1 MEQTSAF
8 WIEKLCLQKHPEGGY
23 YKEAYRS
30 DESFPLFSLPPRFK
44 DDRCFSTAIY
54 FLLEN
59 DNFSAFHRI
68 KSDEIWHFYKGS
80 SLTLY
85 IITEEGSLKNLQLGD
100 NPLNGEHFQIV
111 VPRNSW
117 FAAHVNA
124 SNSFT
129 LLGCTVSP
137 GFDFN
142 DFELAN
148 CEDLCKEYPQYE
160 TLIKKFTINQ

>member
-1 MEQTSAF
+1 MEHTSAF

-30 DESFPLFSLPPRFK
+30 DESISHLSLPSRFK
-44 DDRCFSTAIY
+44 EDRCISTAIY

-85 IITEEGSLKNLQLGD
+85 IITEDGCLTKLQLGD
-100 NPLNGEHFQIV
+100 NPLNGEDFQIT
-111 VPRNSW
+111 VPCNSW

-124 SNSFT
+124 KKSFT
-129 LLGCTVSP
+129 LLGCTVAP

-142 DFELAN
+142 DFELADCKN
-148 CEDLCKEYPQYE
+148 LCKEYPQYE
-160 TLIKKFTINQ
+160 SIIKEFTLHQ